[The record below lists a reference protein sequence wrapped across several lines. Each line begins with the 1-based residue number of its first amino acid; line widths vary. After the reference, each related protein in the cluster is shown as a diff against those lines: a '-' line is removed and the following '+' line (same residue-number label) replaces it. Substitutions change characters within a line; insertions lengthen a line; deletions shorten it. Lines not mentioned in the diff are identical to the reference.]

1 MKIPERAFEGANK
14 TVKSL
19 LFGTFALI
27 LIGSVIWCV
36 IVWPATPHSKHVFVI
51 DESKSVP
58 DDARADAHTAV
69 ERNVSHLKRGD
80 EIVLIPL
87 TGDAAIEAPGKVQ
100 RVRISNKR
108 TAYDTDLKKANANV
122 RTILEKLREE
132 SAAHPYLRTDLLGSI
147 SLAAEERRAGETFT
161 LAIISDMIND
171 TPRLNFMTHPA
182 LAQDESARKLAVEL
196 MVGHQKLWEG
206 ARIFLGQLRSNDL
219 KKLRSERRE
228 AIRAFWLQF
237 FRAGG
242 ATEVTF
248 ATDGPGQLADFMN
261 PASQPKR

>member
-1 MKIPERAFEGANK
+1 MKTI
-14 TVKSL
+14 

-27 LIGSVIWCV
+27 VIGSVIWCV

-58 DDARADAHTAV
+58 DDARAEAHTAV

-100 RVRISNKR
+100 RVRISTTR
-108 TAYDTDLKKANANV
+108 SAYDTDLKKANANV
-122 RTILEKLREE
+122 RTILEKLRYE
-132 SAAHPYLRTDLLGSI
+132 SSVHPYLRTDLLGSI
-147 SLAAEERRAGETFT
+147 SLAAEERRPGETFT
-161 LAIISDMIND
+161 LAVISDMIND
-171 TPRLNFMTHPA
+171 TPTLNFMTHPS
-182 LAQDESARKLAVEL
+182 LASAESARKFADEFMLD
-196 MVGHQKLWEG
+196 HPKTWEG

-219 KKLRSERRE
+219 KKLRAERRE

-248 ATDGPGQLADFMN
+248 ATDGPGQLVDFMN
-261 PASQPKR
+261 RASQSK